1 MEVPPLSFVCVL
13 CVVAFDDVVVEQ
25 DICSEFIIIVMTYLG
40 FNLFTYIG
48 INTQSDILRLNRLY
62 LVSAKVLYLV
72 SAKYFHNPKW
82 KTHLSCAT
90 IHFFPHQNNS

>member
-25 DICSEFIIIVMTYLG
+25 DICSESIIIVMTYLG

-82 KTHLSCAT
+82 KTHPNCAT
-90 IHFFPHQNNS
+90 IHFFSQKKNT